1 MKLLI
6 LGGTKDAVDLAE
18 GAAGLPGVQVIYSL
32 AGVTQNPNLPNCGV
46 RQGGFGG
53 AAGLQDYLNAETF
66 DAVIDAT
73 HPYAAQIARNASEAC
88 AAVNLPRLKFLRP
101 PWTSQIGEKWEAV
114 ADIPAAV
121 AALAGEE
128 KRVFLTIGVKELA
141 TFEQAA
147 GVPFLVRY
155 IHPPKDGGS
164 LTNAEVIVDRGPYT
178 VDGERELMAKHDVG
192 VLVSKNSG
200 GDGASAK
207 LIAARELGV
216 RVIMVD
222 RPALPAGEVI
232 GRQSDALTWIRE
244 LN

>member
-18 GAAGLPGVQVIYSL
+18 AAAGLPGVQVIYSL

-53 AAGLQDYLNAETF
+53 ASGLQEYLKAETF

-73 HPYAAQIARNASEAC
+73 HPYAAQIAQNAAEAC

-101 PWTSQIGEKWEAV
+101 PWTPQIGEKWEAV
-114 ADIPAAV
+114 ADVPAAV
-121 AALAGEE
+121 TALAGEE
-128 KRVFLTIGVKELA
+128 KRVFLTIGVKEMA
-141 TFEQAA
+141 AFEQADGA
-147 GVPFLVRY
+147 PFLVRY
-155 IHPPKDGGS
+155 IHAPKAS
-164 LTNAEVIVDRGPYT
+164 APLPEAEVIVDRGPYT
-178 VDGERELMAKHDVG
+178 VDGERELMAKHRVG

-216 RVIMVD
+216 RVIMID

-232 GRQSDALTWIRE
+232 GRQADALAWIRD